1 MVGAISFGIE
11 PKGMGVRVGGVGAWV
26 GGDDGSGWLGVKVGP
41 LKKLAGRQWIGFG

>member
-11 PKGMGVRVGGVGAWV
+11 PKGMGVGGV